1 MSGECHILCAKCR
14 APVKLTIDAT
24 WMATMSCPICGRSET
39 FFAAVDEANAQF
51 ADCLAR
57 QAEGGAAA
65 DQPESSPPS
74 HRFVFAFSPR

>member
-14 APVKLTIDAT
+14 APVELTVDAT
-24 WMATMSCPICGRSET
+24 WLATVSCPICSRSET

-57 QAEGGAAA
+57 QAKDDGAADRA
-65 DQPESSPPS
+65 ETRPPS
-74 HRFVFAFSPR
+74 FRFVFAFSPR

>member
-57 QAEGGAAA
+57 QANGGGAGDRA
-65 DQPESSPPS
+65 ESRRPS
-74 HRFVFAFSPR
+74 YRFAFTFSPR